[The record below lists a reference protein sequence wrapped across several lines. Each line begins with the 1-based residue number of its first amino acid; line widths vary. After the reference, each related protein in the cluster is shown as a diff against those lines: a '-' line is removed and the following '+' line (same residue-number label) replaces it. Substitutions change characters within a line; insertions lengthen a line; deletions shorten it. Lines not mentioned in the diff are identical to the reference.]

1 MIEYL
6 FGKYGVEH
14 LALNHILIELKK
26 MIFYSDK
33 TMINSPNF
41 KDLFME
47 RIRMLIIKEKGI
59 FLRKRSFEAF
69 HEKWKNFVFIY
80 DFRGPDV
87 QG

>member
-6 FGKYGVEH
+6 FGKSGEEH

-33 TMINSPNF
+33 IMISSPNF

-59 FLRKRSFEAF
+59 YLGKRSFETF
-69 HEKWKNFVFIY
+69 HEKWKNFVYIY